1 MKNHK
6 NNMNREQLPI
16 QTENAMLWQQILNCG
31 EKYLS
36 EDYVTIIAQFVG
48 DLIGAMRNIN
58 YACAFVVSPSY
69 AIVAVEKGKTAQ
81 LFAEVKELI
90 VSEISVTYFLTALS
104 PIDTAKISNFHDNP
118 YLNLRGAGVLV
129 GMVDT
134 GIDYLNIEFQT
145 EDDRTRI
152 TSLWDQTSS
161 QGLPPENYPFGTE
174 YSREQINQAIQ
185 ASRNG
190 EDPYSIVNSKDE
202 IGHGTANAGII
213 GARGR
218 EQVVGGAPDCEFAIV
233 KLKQAKASTIREN
246 GIFDIESARPIYET
260 ADIIFGISYL
270 LQLQIKLRKPMVI
283 FIPLGSNGGGH
294 DGSSI
299 LERYIDFI
307 SLTRGLVVVTGTG
320 NQGTAENHASGILR
334 RTGDINIVEV
344 NVDSAQRGMAFLVW
358 GNKPDKISVGIT
370 SPSGE
375 TVEKIPIKINQ
386 QETIKFVYEES
397 IVNVVYSYPEIVT
410 GDLFIRISIENVKG
424 GVWQLRIIGD
434 YIVNGRYDIWT
445 YSSQLLKPGSRF
457 LNPDPFITL
466 QLPST
471 SRAALVSATY
481 NQDTNTL
488 YPPSGRG
495 YTRDSRIKPDLT
507 AGGFEVLTVKPGGG
521 TVVVSGSSPASAVL
535 ASAVALLLQWGIVEG
550 NDPNMYVLKIRTY
563 LIRGTRKRPGDVY
576 PNPEWGYG
584 ILDLEGTFNSIRNI
598 ETLGAITAFNNNAK
612 VIEVFNNKFYFN
624 VPHQIYQGIQ
634 NLSQV

>member
-1 MKNHK
+1 MKIHK
-6 NNMNREQLPI
+6 NNVNREQPSV
-16 QTENAMLWQQILNCG
+16 QAEKTMLWQQVLNCG

-36 EDYVTIIAQFVG
+36 DDYVTIIVQFNG
-48 DLIGAMRNIN
+48 DLISAMKNID
-58 YACAFVVSPSY
+58 YACAFIISPSY
-69 AIVAVEKGKTAQ
+69 AIVAVEKGKKDQ
-81 LFAEVKELI
+81 LFKEVKELI
-90 VSEISVTYFLTALS
+90 ISETSITYFLTAIS

-174 YSREQINQAIQ
+174 YSRDQINRAIQ
-185 ASRNG
+185 ASKNG
-190 EDPYSIVNSKDE
+190 GDPYNIVNSKDE

-218 EQVVGGAPDCEFAIV
+218 EIVVGGAPDCEFAIV
-233 KLKQAKASTIREN
+233 KLKQAKLSTILDN
-246 GIFDIESARPIYET
+246 GIFDIDIARPIYET
-260 ADIIFGISYL
+260 ADILFGVSYL

-283 FIPLGSNGGGH
+283 FVPLGSNGGGH
-294 DGSSI
+294 DGSSL

-307 SLTRGLVVVTGTG
+307 SLTRGLIVVTGTG
-320 NQGTAENHASGILR
+320 NQGTAENHASGILK

-344 NVDSAQRGMAFLVW
+344 NVDPAQKGMAFFIY

-375 TVEKIPIKINQ
+375 TVEKVPIKINQ

-397 IVNVVYSYPEIVT
+397 IVNIVYSYPEIIT
-410 GDLFIRISIENVKG
+410 GDVLIKITIENIKG
-424 GVWQLRIIGD
+424 GIWLLRIIGD
-434 YIVNGRYDIWT
+434 FIVNGRYDIWT
-445 YSSQLLKPGSRF
+445 YSSKLLRPGSRF
-457 LNPDPFITL
+457 LNPDPDITL

-495 YTRDSRIKPDLT
+495 FTRDMRVKPDLT

-550 NDPNMYVLKIRTY
+550 NDPNMYVSKVRTY

-598 ETLGAITAFNNNAK
+598 ETLEAIAAFNNNAE
-612 VIEVFNNKFYFN
+612 VIEVLNSKFYFN
-624 VPHQIYQGIQ
+624 VPHQIYKGIQ